1 MNLPNAPYI
10 FLLDLDNTFID
21 AEKIK
26 SAIFLGLAG
35 FLNKRVSEDN
45 KKKTRE
51 SWLRSISDLY
61 EETRKNKRMISLGEL
76 SAQISLQFQLPQ
88 QEILQA
94 IRKIDPSKFIFF

>member
-21 AEKIK
+21 AEKLK

-61 EETRKNKRMISLGEL
+61 EETRKKTHDKFGRIIS
-76 SAQISLQFQLPQ
+76 SNQFTVSTSSTGNSTSH
-88 QEILQA
+88 
-94 IRKIDPSKFIFF
+94 KKD